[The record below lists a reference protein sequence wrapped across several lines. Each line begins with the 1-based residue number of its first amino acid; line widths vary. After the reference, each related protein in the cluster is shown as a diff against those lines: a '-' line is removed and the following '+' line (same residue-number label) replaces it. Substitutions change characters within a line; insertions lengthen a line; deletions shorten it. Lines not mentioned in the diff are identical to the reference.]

1 MAEWEQRRALHCT
14 SQGVAGSNQGGLGL
28 RIGDIWGQARNPVVP
43 FTGEGTSGF
52 EFVCPFLDM
61 EQPLSKCDHLLLIFF
76 IKKNKIKKQKPL
88 SVKMVGLAWHCKNL
102 VLRQTNI
109 CLGNHLIKVYKPNTC
124 TQFHHEENIIQKY
137 FQFPGYFLQYTLQL
151 LLDGIIACYLSI
163 GSSSSQTDI

>member
-1 MAEWEQRRALHCT
+1 
-14 SQGVAGSNQGGLGL
+14 
-28 RIGDIWGQARNPVVP
+28 
-43 FTGEGTSGF
+43 
-52 EFVCPFLDM
+52 
-61 EQPLSKCDHLLLIFF
+61 
-76 IKKNKIKKQKPL
+76 
-88 SVKMVGLAWHCKNL
+88 MVGLAWHCKNL